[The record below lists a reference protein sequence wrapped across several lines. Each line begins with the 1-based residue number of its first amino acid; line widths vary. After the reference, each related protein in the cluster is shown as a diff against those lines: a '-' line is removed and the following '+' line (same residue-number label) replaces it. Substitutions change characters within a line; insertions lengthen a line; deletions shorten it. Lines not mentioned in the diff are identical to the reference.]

1 MSEAGKDNSLQL
13 ARLKAAS
20 EDYKVHK
27 SIFVDPV
34 TDEKLEG
41 FLEWPAFRDQFL
53 NDWINNRRVVT
64 EKEADVIF
72 DRIADESLTELENL
86 GSNADVA
93 ALAEQVAAS
102 EESTEEAQDEVTPAT
117 VVEPG
122 VVLTT
127 EEAPAAGVAPKRRG
141 RPPGSGKKPKLAIVV
156 SNDTPAAEAAAP
168 AKRKSYYV
176 PVSERKA
183 KAAKPAAKASK
194 PKVKAAAAKKKGKST
209 SERAAEIVAWG
220 QSRKWARKD
229 IIERM
234 VARIDGLG
242 AAYAGTL
249 YQKFAN

>member
-1 MSEAGKDNSLQL
+1 MSEAKDNSLQL

-41 FLEWPAFRDQFL
+41 FLEWPVFRDQFL

-93 ALAEQVAAS
+93 DLAEQVAAS
-102 EESTEEAQDEVTPAT
+102 EESTEEVQDDVTPAAAPI
-117 VVEPG
+117 VAAV
-122 VVLTT
+122 
-127 EEAPAAGVAPKRRG
+127 EAPAVAPKRRG
-141 RPPGSGKKPKLAIVV
+141 RPPGSGKAKLEVVV
-156 SNDTPAAEAAAP
+156 SNDTLTEAAAP
-168 AKRKSYYV
+168 KKAKSYYV
-176 PVSERKA
+176 PVSQR
-183 KAAKPAAKASK
+183 KAAKPTAKVSK